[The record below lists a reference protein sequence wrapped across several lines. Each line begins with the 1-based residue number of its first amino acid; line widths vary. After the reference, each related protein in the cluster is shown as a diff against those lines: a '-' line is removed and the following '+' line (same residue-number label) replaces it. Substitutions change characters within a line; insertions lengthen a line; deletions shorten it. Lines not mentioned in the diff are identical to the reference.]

1 LGYGLFDWAEEAPL
15 VFFMQSYV
23 ILKEL
28 QRVVSNTKYTRLL
41 ELNMSEEDAR
51 IGKTTTTQLEFGPPK
66 YVATIPERARR
77 ILGATD
83 DELEYEKGEEV
94 EKVVVTAELTV
105 EEVYTKDLG
114 GDS

>member
-1 LGYGLFDWAEEAPL
+1 
-15 VFFMQSYV
+15 
-23 ILKEL
+23 
-28 QRVVSNTKYTRLL
+28 
-41 ELNMSEEDAR
+41 MSEQDDR
-51 IGKTTTTQLEFGPPK
+51 VGNTTTTQLEFGPPK

-83 DELEYEKGEEV
+83 DELEYKKGEKI

-114 GDS
+114 SDS

>member
-1 LGYGLFDWAEEAPL
+1 
-15 VFFMQSYV
+15 M
-23 ILKEL
+23 I
-28 QRVVSNTKYTRLL
+28 
-41 ELNMSEEDAR
+41 MSEKDSR
-51 IGKTTTTQLEFGPPK
+51 IGNSTVTQLEFGPPK

-83 DELEYEKGEEV
+83 DELEYEKGEKL

-105 EEVYTKDLG
+105 EEVYTKELG

>member
-1 LGYGLFDWAEEAPL
+1 
-15 VFFMQSYV
+15 M
-23 ILKEL
+23 
-28 QRVVSNTKYTRLL
+28 
-41 ELNMSEEDAR
+41 LNMSDQDSR
-51 IGKTTTTQLEFGPPK
+51 VGKSTTTQLEFGPPK

-77 ILGATD
+77 ILGAMD
-83 DELEYEKGEEV
+83 DELEYEKGEKV